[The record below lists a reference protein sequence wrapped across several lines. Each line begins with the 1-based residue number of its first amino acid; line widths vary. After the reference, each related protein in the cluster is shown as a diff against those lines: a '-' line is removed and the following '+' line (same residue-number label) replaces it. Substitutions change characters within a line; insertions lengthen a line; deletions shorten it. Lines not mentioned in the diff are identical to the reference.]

1 MRGKITVAIVGA
13 GNVANSMHL
22 PSWAKISEAKVVAV
36 CDVNKEN
43 AERTAKR
50 WKIPKVY
57 TDFDELLEK
66 EGGAIAVITYAR
78 PHQRMHP

>member
-13 GNVANSMHL
+13 GNVASNMHL

-50 WKIPKVY
+50 
-57 TDFDELLEK
+57 
-66 EGGAIAVITYAR
+66 
-78 PHQRMHP
+78 